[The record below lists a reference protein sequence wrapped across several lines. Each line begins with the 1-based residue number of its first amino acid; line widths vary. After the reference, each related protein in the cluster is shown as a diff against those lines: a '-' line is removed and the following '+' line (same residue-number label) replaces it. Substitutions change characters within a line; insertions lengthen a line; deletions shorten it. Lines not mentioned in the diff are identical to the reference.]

1 MLTAPLHP
9 DEALRQYTLDCLNLL
24 DTAADVHLDTLVRV
38 AQTAFGV
45 ETVLISLIDR
55 DRQWF
60 KAKRGTDICE
70 TPRDIAFCSHTI
82 LQTDSLIVPD
92 ALDDPRFSDN
102 PLVTYAPHVRLYAG
116 HPIIIN
122 GSPIGSLCLLHPSP
136 RTLSAAEQAMLRDL
150 ATLAEG
156 YVIQRMQNTHI
167 RTLYGALDAE
177 RLKAMT
183 DPLTQAWNRE
193 GLNYLAPIMLREATA
208 LSKQVGVLCCD
219 LDHFKV
225 INDRYG
231 HAIGDEILVQATR
244 RFKSVL
250 RADDMLIRLGGEE
263 FAVVVLVNQAEE
275 IGVLAER
282 IRRVLLDKPLRIGA
296 NTVPVTTSVGVA
308 LKREGETIERTF
320 RRSDEAMYRAKA
332 NGRNCIELA

>member
-60 KAKRGTDICE
+60 KAKRGIDVCE

-82 LQTDSLIVPD
+82 LQTESLIVPD

-102 PLVTYAPHVRLYAG
+102 PLVTSAPRVRLYAG

-122 GSPIGSLCLLHPSP
+122 GSPIGSLCLLHPTP

-156 YVIQRMQNTHI
+156 YVIQRLQNTHI
-167 RTLYGALDAE
+167 RTLYEALDAE
-177 RLKAMT
+177 RLRAMT
-183 DPLTQAWNRE
+183 DPLTKAWNRE
-193 GLNYLAPIMLREATA
+193 GLNYLSPVLLNEAGIG
-208 LSKQVGVLCCD
+208 SKQIGVLSCD
-219 LDHFKV
+219 LDHFKAV
-225 INDRYG
+225 NDRYG
-231 HAIGDEILVQATR
+231 HAIGDEILVQTAR
-244 RFKSVL
+244 RLKSVL
-250 RADDMLIRLGGEE
+250 RADDVLVRLGGEE
-263 FAVVVLVNQAEE
+263 FAVMVLVNQADELR
-275 IGVLAER
+275 VLAER
-282 IRRVLLDKPLRIGA
+282 VRRVLDEPLKCGA
-296 NTVPVTTSVGVA
+296 NKIAVTASVGVA
-308 LKREGETIERTF
+308 LKREDEDIEHTF